1 MLESNLM
8 STPTPD
14 EINRLWQHGLHE
26 ERLFHDRLNYFSAM
40 QIGLLGVFGIMY
52 NKESSLG
59 VFLPLTLVALL
70 FTLLWLAI
78 QVRHWRYC
86 VHVTAQIKKEVPEY
100 ARTVAGFAAPGRT
113 DGLSISRPQAFAMP
127 VLFALTWMA
136 LFGWTLLRPG
146 SRVETS
152 SWINL
157 DRVLLVLAIVAIVWL
172 AWRVQRLERRLQS
185 AHHAPP

>member
-1 MLESNLM
+1 M
-8 STPTPD
+8 STLSPD

-59 VFLPLTLVALL
+59 VFLPLTVVALI

-86 VHVTAQIKKEVPEY
+86 VHVTAQIKQQVPEY
-100 ARTVAGFAAPGRT
+100 SRTVAGFAAPGRT

-127 VLFALTWMA
+127 VLFAATWLA
-136 LFGWTLLRPG
+136 LFAWVLMRPG
-146 SRVETS
+146 ATLELPGLVTIE
-152 SWINL
+152 
-157 DRVLLVLAIVAIVWL
+157 RVLLVVACIAIVWL
-172 AWRVQRLERRLQS
+172 AWRVRRLERRLK
-185 AHHAPP
+185 